1 MIRLAALL
9 ALALMLAGANA
20 ARAEVGAMPDAEV
33 APDELQCMALN
44 IYWEAN
50 RSSELDL
57 RAVAHV
63 TFNRAGAPGFPGSV
77 CDVVTQGGER
87 PLYTCQFQWWCD
99 GRSDQPTDL
108 AAWRRA
114 LSIAERVLS
123 GQDVDLTDGALF
135 FHNSSVTPSWSQELQ
150 RTISIGDH
158 IFYRY

>member
-1 MIRLAALL
+1 MIRLIGLL
-9 ALALMLAGANA
+9 ALVLLIAGANG
-20 ARAEVGAMPDAEV
+20 ARAEIRVMPEESISSVDV
-33 APDELQCMALN
+33 QCMALN

-63 TFNRAGAPGFPGSV
+63 TFNRASASGFPGSV

-99 GRSDQPTDL
+99 GRSDEPTDL

-114 LSIAERVLS
+114 LRIAEEVLS
-123 GQDVDLTDGALF
+123 GQDDDPTDGALF

-150 RTISIGDH
+150 RTIRIGDH

>member
-1 MIRLAALL
+1 MFRQIGLL
-9 ALALMLAGANA
+9 ALALLIAGANG
-20 ARAEVGAMPDAEV
+20 ARAEIRVMPEESISSI
-33 APDELQCMALN
+33 ELQCMALN

-63 TFNRAGAPGFPGSV
+63 TFNRASASGFPGSV

-99 GRSDQPTDL
+99 GRSDEPTDL

-114 LSIAERVLS
+114 LGIAEKVLS
-123 GQDVDLTDGALF
+123 GQDDDPTDGALF

-150 RTISIGDH
+150 PTIRIGDH
-158 IFYRY
+158 IFYR